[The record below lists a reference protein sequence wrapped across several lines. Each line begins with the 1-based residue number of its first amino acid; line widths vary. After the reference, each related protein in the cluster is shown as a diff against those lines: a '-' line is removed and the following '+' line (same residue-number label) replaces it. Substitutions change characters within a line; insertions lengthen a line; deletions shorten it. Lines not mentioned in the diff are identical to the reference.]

1 MVDVNIFEYFN
12 MPDESIQVGAAGD
25 GYKNSKR
32 IWSYT
37 IYFHCISIKR
47 YSRRYLLSNI
57 WLLHAGFCP
66 LKPSSQRLQRFHS
79 VFFFIFGFPLSLSV
93 YSQFQPHTLNWHTRS
108 LSRLL
113 NSFDKTK
120 DLHCDFKIAQRVPNK
135 GNQMEQKIMKTNGTG
150 FTFSSMENRM
160 SLKNTSQEAQKCFA
174 EKCQRSSS

>member
-1 MVDVNIFEYFN
+1 MDLADSVSVVWASISMPHQQCIVHMVDVNIFEYFN
-12 MPDESIQVGAAGD
+12 MPESIRVGGAED

-79 VFFFIFGFPLSLSV
+79 VFFFHFRFSAFSVAVFSIPTTNTLSHSFTLSLACSI
-93 YSQFQPHTLNWHTRS
+93 
-108 LSRLL
+108 RLIRL
-113 NSFDKTK
+113 KT
-120 DLHCDFKIAQRVPNK
+120 CIA
-135 GNQMEQKIMKTNGTG
+135 I
-150 FTFSSMENRM
+150 
-160 SLKNTSQEAQKCFA
+160 LK
-174 EKCQRSSS
+174 